1 MTFATEPGPDWTHE
15 QRTRIDDSR
24 RDGLTSIDLSIVG
37 PYRLSKFRQ
46 LVNEWRVETAY
57 LSSAKQKMDHP
68 AFKSIVEMD
77 EWAVGWIIEELKT
90 KRDFLFMALHL
101 ITKIDPSPPSAKGKP
116 HEIIEA
122 WLQWAEREN
131 IKAE

>member
-1 MTFATEPGPDWTHE
+1 MSL
-15 QRTRIDDSR
+15 IDQ
-24 RDGLTSIDLSIVG
+24 IK
-37 PYRLSKFRQ
+37 SKLKSF
-46 LVNEWRVETAY
+46 
-57 LSSAKQKMDHP
+57 SSNRAKQDFSGEP
-68 AFKSIVEMD
+68 VALDAEMAEMGFLEHLED
-77 EWAVGWIIEELKT
+77 LRWAILKGLGGVLAAMVTAVFFRGWIIEELKT

-101 ITKIDPSPPSAKGKP
+101 ITKTDPSPPSAKGKP